1 MQMIMAMPVCA
12 GLVNA
17 ALAKSFLCYY
27 QLMNICCATFSDA
40 PNLVRLAHEAYRHY
54 IGRIGRPPA
63 PMLADFNRHIID
75 DTVFIAINDVICGYV
90 VLCHD
95 LACWRL
101 DNIAVAPSS
110 QGQGI
115 GAALIR
121 HSESFMA
128 KSGAIS
134 YQLYT
139 NELMHENINWYQ
151 NTGFCEIAR
160 REDHG
165 FKRVYFEKTIHQP

>member
-75 DTVFIAINDVICGYV
+75 DTVFIAINGVICGYV
-90 VLCHD
+90 VLCYD
-95 LACWRL
+95 AGCWRL

-121 HSESFMA
+121 HSESLMA
-128 KSGAIS
+128 KRGGIS